1 MAKRRDVC
9 AILLVMLV
17 FIAACAHSTAQPAA
31 PPPPDTAKI
40 EPTLIDPNEIT
51 PVIPEPNQADPNQ
64 TTPVIPEPNQADPNQ
79 TAPVIPEPSQIDPN
93 EATPAVPEPNQTEPN
108 DLEPEKVEPGNAD
121 ANDIGHPNIEPNDID
136 PNAGSA
142 ASFHDKCAP
151 ILKTFVNAN
160 GTVNY
165 NGLTR
170 KKPNLKALLDEFNK
184 LDPNVYESWPRE
196 DKIAFWINAY
206 NIKMLDIIV
215 NNYPIKPLSR
225 FHSVIWGAK
234 SVRHIQGKWT
244 KFKFMVMDEVF
255 TLLEIDKRFF
265 RNEFDEPRILFALTR
280 ASLSSPP
287 LRNEPYSGDMLDKQ
301 LDDQA
306 KKFFSSPLA
315 FRIDKKKGRVYLSAL
330 FQKSEYGKM
339 FVARYGIDRKFKGKE
354 PETRAVLNFI
364 TNFVSEDVKSYLE
377 LGNYTVQ
384 FIGYNW
390 TINDGS

>member
-1 MAKRRDVC
+1 M
-9 AILLVMLV
+9 LL
-17 FIAACAHSTAQPAA
+17 FIAACSHSKEQAAA
-31 PPPPDTAKI
+31 PSSH
-40 EPTLIDPNEIT
+40 EPALIDPNQTAPLTPEPNQIDPNEAT
-51 PVIPEPNQADPNQ
+51 PVIPEPNQVDPNEA
-64 TTPVIPEPNQADPNQ
+64 TPVIPEPNQ
-79 TAPVIPEPSQIDPN
+79 VDPN
-93 EATPAVPEPNQTEPN
+93 EATPVIPEPNQTEPN
-108 DLEPEKVEPGNAD
+108 DLEPGNSEPDAKD
-121 ANDIGHPNIEPNDID
+121 ANNIIPFRIDPNHIDPNDISPLKNEPND

-142 ASFHDKCAP
+142 ASFHNKCAP

-160 GTVNY
+160 GMVDY
-165 NGLTR
+165 KGLTR
-170 KKPNLKALLDEFNK
+170 KKPNIKALLDEFDR
-184 LDPNVYESWPRE
+184 LDPNVYESWPRQ

-215 NNYPIKPLSR
+215 KNYPIEPLSR

-234 SVRHIQGKWT
+234 SVRHIEDKWT
-244 KFKFMVMDEVF
+244 KFKFLVMDEVF

-265 RNEFDEPRILFALTR
+265 RKEFDEPRIFFALTR

-287 LRNEPYSGDMLDKQ
+287 LRNEPYSGDMLDNQ

-315 FRIDKKKGRVYLSAL
+315 FKIDKEKGRIYLSAL
-330 FQKSEYGKM
+330 FQKTEYGKM
-339 FVARYGIDRKFKGKE
+339 FVTKYGIDRKFKAKE

-364 TNFVSEDVKSYLE
+364 TNFVSEDAKSYLE

-384 FIGYNW
+384 FMGYNW